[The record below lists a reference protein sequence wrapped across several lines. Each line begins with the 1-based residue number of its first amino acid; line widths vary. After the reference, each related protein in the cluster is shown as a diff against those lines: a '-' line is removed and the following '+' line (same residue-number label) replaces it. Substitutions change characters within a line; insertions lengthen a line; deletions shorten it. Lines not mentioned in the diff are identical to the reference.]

1 MQKNLFELNLL
12 SQGIIE
18 QDYLSKNVKKIG
30 SDKNINFSNE
40 SVKKTTT
47 YDLLFI
53 IQLIFFKMSI
63 HNTLSKHRQ
72 IKLQRLEE
80 VRIWAFG
87 LLVH

>member
-18 QDYLSKNVKKIG
+18 QDYLSKNVKKSGLTKI
-30 SDKNINFSNE
+30 SI
-40 SVKKTTT
+40 SVMNQSRKQQPMIC
-47 YDLLFI
+47 YSSL
-53 IQLIFFKMSI
+53 QLIFLKMSI

>member
-12 SQGIIE
+12 SQGIIQ
-18 QDYLSKNVKKIG
+18 QDYLSKNVKKVG

-40 SVKKTTT
+40 SVKKQQPMIC
-47 YDLLFI
+47 YSSL
-53 IQLIFFKMSI
+53 QLIFLKMSI